1 MQSVILCKGERLN
14 NLFFLWCMLKSTG
27 LVLKLLWMHVS
38 LAEEFLMLLL
48 FWLNLMN
55 TLNWVTDWLHSY
67 LSNVFTVTSGI
78 ISNMKYLILR
88 SFLVACFSLGQGE
101 FGCKL
106 GCHIRNYRNCR
117 TLPMS
122 SNRKQNFLKIEWE
135 VCPSCLYN
143 IFYMSQ

>member
-1 MQSVILCKGERLN
+1 
-14 NLFFLWCMLKSTG
+14 
-27 LVLKLLWMHVS
+27 
-38 LAEEFLMLLL
+38 
-48 FWLNLMN
+48 
-55 TLNWVTDWLHSY
+55 
-67 LSNVFTVTSGI
+67 
-78 ISNMKYLILR
+78 MKYLILR

-106 GCHIRNYRNCR
+106 GCHIRNYRNCG

-143 IFYMSQ
+143 IFYVSVTLPMQYFFHTLPKNVLIMCFVSLCT

>member
-14 NLFFLWCMLKSTG
+14 NLFFCGVCSNLQDLYLNFFECMFPLQRNS
-27 LVLKLLWMHVS
+27 S
-38 LAEEFLMLLL
+38 CF
-48 FWLNLMN
+48 FSFDLMN

-67 LSNVFTVTSGI
+67 LSNVFTVTCGI

-88 SFLVACFSLGQGE
+88 SLLVACFSLGQGE

-106 GCHIRNYRNCR
+106 GCHIRNYRNCG

-143 IFYMSQ
+143 IFYMPQ